1 MKFDDVPRLPRLPFF
16 LGDIALLVLAG
27 FIAAG
32 HPHPFSPLPLLLITA
47 CVAIGC
53 VLSAVPL
60 VVNYVRDQEEIA
72 GALRR
77 ELSEQF
83 KRLMAA
89 SEHLQHATAQL
100 KTIEEVATKNVQA
113 AEKLPYRLQEK
124 IAEFNQQLAETE
136 GEEREALEQELAL
149 LRSSESERL
158 ATTATKIAQATAE
171 WTKLEAGAR
180 QQLAAAAQ
188 LEPKLAGVLAALD
201 AKLAALEAAMKTAAK
216 SWAVPASISPPLV
229 TPPPIVLPP
238 AAPPA
243 EPAPFRAEPIAA
255 MSAPSAEPAAPPATE
270 VANADALAAAPKPPR
285 KPRPPRK
292 PKVEEAAPAASSGAG
307 PEAVERPAPDLIIEP
322 VADEPPAPE
331 DFSQVSPEENPPA
344 ATPSGDGRTRLT
356 VVSYIGIGNKL
367 YLRGDGPGLSWDKGV
382 PLQFVSIGRWRWETG
397 DATAPVTCK
406 VYKNDKLE
414 APLGTLTLA
423 PGTEQEVTAAF

>member
-16 LGDIALLVLAG
+16 LGDIALLILAG

-47 CVAIGC
+47 CVVIGC
-53 VLSAVPL
+53 VLSAIPL

-100 KTIEEVATKNVQA
+100 KTIEEIATKNVQT

-124 IAEFNQQLAETE
+124 IAEFTQQLAETE
-136 GEEREALEQELAL
+136 GDEREALEQELAL

-158 ATTATKIAQATAE
+158 ATAATKIAQASAE

-201 AKLAALEAAMKTAAK
+201 AKLAALNSKIAALEAAVTAA
-216 SWAVPASISPPLV
+216 PASSGAPAGAPPPLV
-229 TPPPIVLPP
+229 
-238 AAPPA
+238 APPA
-243 EPAPFRAEPIAA
+243 EPAA
-255 MSAPSAEPAAPPATE
+255 MVFPAPVPEVEPATPAAA
-270 VANADALAAAPKPPR
+270 VAANAEAPAAAPKPPR
-285 KPRPPRK
+285 KPRPPKK
-292 PKVEEAAPAASSGAG
+292 PKVEEAMPAEPPAAG
-307 PEAVERPAPDLIIEP
+307 PAAAERPAADLIIEP
-322 VADEPPAPE
+322 VADEAPAPE

-367 YLRGDGPGLSWDKGV
+367 YLRGEGPGLSWDKGV

-414 APLGTLTLA
+414 APLGLLKLA
-423 PGTEQEVTAAF
+423 PGTEQEVTASF